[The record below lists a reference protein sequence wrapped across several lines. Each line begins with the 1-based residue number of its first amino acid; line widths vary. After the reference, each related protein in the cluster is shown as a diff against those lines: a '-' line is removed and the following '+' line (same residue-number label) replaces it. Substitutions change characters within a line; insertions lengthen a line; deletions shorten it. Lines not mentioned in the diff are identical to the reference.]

1 MTEPT
6 KRRRWRDTKADVRKL
21 IRNATDHATARAA
34 EPDGALSEAFARA
47 LLAVEIAA
55 MGHERIARDTA
66 RELIRRGV
74 PCHHPGGSDGALAD
88 DLSTIWE
95 AATASV
101 LAMYGDA
108 AMVTAETLAKI
119 ELYLQSPEN
128 SQSIN

>member
-1 MTEPT
+1 MTKPM
-6 KRRRWRDTKADVRKL
+6 KRRRWQETKADVRKL
-21 IRNATDHATARAA
+21 IRDATDHATARAA

-55 MGHERIARDTA
+55 LGHERTARDTA

-88 DLSTIWE
+88 ELVAIWE
-95 AATASV
+95 AATGSV

-119 ELYLQSPEN
+119 ELYLQNPDN

>member
-1 MTEPT
+1 MTTPI
-6 KRRRWRDTKADVRKL
+6 KRRRWRETKADVRKL

-47 LLAVEIAA
+47 LLAVEITA
-55 MGHERIARDTA
+55 MGHERTARETA

-88 DLSTIWE
+88 DLATIWE

-108 AMVTAETLAKI
+108 AMVTAETLANI
-119 ELYLQSPEN
+119 ELYLAPE
-128 SQSIN
+128 QGQAIN